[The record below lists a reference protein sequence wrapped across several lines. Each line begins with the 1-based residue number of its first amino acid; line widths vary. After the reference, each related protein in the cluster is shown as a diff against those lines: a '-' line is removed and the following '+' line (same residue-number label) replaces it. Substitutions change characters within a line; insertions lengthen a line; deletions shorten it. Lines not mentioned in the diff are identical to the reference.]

1 MTGSMILVL
10 LAIGVAAGMMS
21 SLLGIGGG
29 ILIVPALVIVFAM
42 SQKMAQGTALAMLVP
57 PIGILAAINYYK
69 AGYVDIKVATVLCVA
84 FIGGS
89 YLGSKMALDMNESV
103 IKKIFG
109 VFLMVLAIKYLFF
122 DK

>member
-21 SLLGIGGG
+21 SLIGIGGG
-29 ILIVPALVIVFAM
+29 ILIVPALVIIFAM
-42 SQKMAQGTALAMLVP
+42 SQKMAQGTTLAMLVP
-57 PIGILAAINYYK
+57 PIGILAAINYYR
-69 AGYVDIKVATVLCVA
+69 AGYVDLKVAAVLCVA

-89 YLGSKMALDMNESV
+89 YLGSRMALDMNESV

-109 VFLMVLAIKYLFF
+109 IFLMVLAIKYLFF